1 MNIIVQAGNYE
12 KMGTQ
17 KYGNDV
23 IFTFQ
28 CPKETACAILLFEKH
43 TKELR
48 HKVSVPKEYCIG
60 SVRSIR
66 ISNLPV
72 KEYHYCYE
80 IGGSR
85 VRDPYGVKVIGRE
98 IWADKK
104 RDLQTELL
112 LSGFYTEEFDWQ
124 KDRLPEIAPQ
134 DMILY
139 KLHVRGFTMERQGR
153 KKGTFAAVS
162 ENLEELR
169 DLGITSVEFMP
180 VYEFEEWMG
189 EDKLN
194 YWGYAPSDYFA
205 VKASY
210 ADTQEPEQE
219 LKELIRKM
227 HRYHMEFIM
236 EIHFDNK
243 TNYNLIIEIL
253 RFWIKEYHVDGFK
266 LLGANLP
273 IEAIVQDP
281 YLTRTKIFYE
291 SFPSEFIKGEQYR
304 NLYLYNEDFLYPA
317 RKMLNHFGGDM
328 TEFLAQIKKQGKS
341 QHFVNYISNNN
352 TFTLADVFSYNE
364 KHNSENGEENL
375 DGNNWNFS
383 SNYGVEGRSRKGF
396 VCKIRQKQIRNALAM
411 LYLAKGI
418 PLLWN
423 GDEAANSQGG
433 NNNAYCQ
440 DNRIGWVN
448 WRKGK
453 EQDNLH
459 EFVKAMISFRK
470 AHPILAGKEPFQM
483 NDYKKLGYPD
493 LSYHGAEAW
502 ISDVRGTTRAVGMMY
517 TENYAQEKPPKE
529 ADEFLYI
536 GYNFYMGMQKFALPK
551 LPKGKHWYLI
561 MTTEEEQPFLKE
573 QKRLNEN
580 FYEALGQTICILQ
593 GR

>member
-1 MNIIVQAGNYE
+1 MEIIVQAGNYE
-12 KMGTQ
+12 KMGIT
-17 KYGNDV
+17 KCGNDV

-28 CPKETACAILLFEKH
+28 CPRETACAILLFEKN

-60 SVRSIR
+60 SVRSVR
-66 ISNLPV
+66 ISNLAT
-72 KEYHYCYE
+72 KDYDYCYE
-80 IGGSR
+80 IDSKR

-98 IWADKK
+98 VWADKK
-104 RDLQTELL
+104 RNLQDEVL
-112 LSGFYTEEFDWQ
+112 LSGFADEEFDWQ
-124 KDRLPEIAPQ
+124 GDVLPEIAPEQ
-134 DMILY
+134 MILY

-162 ENLEELR
+162 EHLEELC

-180 VYEFEEWMG
+180 VYEFEEWMK

-210 ADTQEPEQE
+210 AYTNEPEKE

-227 HRYHMEFIM
+227 HRHHMEFIM
-236 EIHFDNK
+236 EMHFDNK
-243 TNYNLIIEIL
+243 INHNLIIEIL

-266 LLGANLP
+266 LLGADLP
-273 IEAIVQDP
+273 MGAIVQDP
-281 YLTRTKIFYE
+281 YLSRTKIFYE
-291 SFPSEFIKGEQYR
+291 SFPSEITNREQYE

-317 RKMLNHFGGDM
+317 RKMLNHLGGDM
-328 TEFLAQIKKQGKS
+328 AEFLAQIKKQQKS
-341 QHFVNYISNNN
+341 RHFVNYISNNN

-396 VCKIRQKQIRNALAM
+396 VCKIRQKQIRNALAT

-423 GDEAANSQGG
+423 GDEAANSQEG

-453 EQDNLH
+453 EQENLRA
-459 EFVKAMISFRK
+459 FVKEMISFRK
-470 AHPILAGKEPFQM
+470 NHPILSSKEPFQM
-483 NDYKKLGYPD
+483 SDYKKLGYPD

-502 ISDVRGTTRAVGMMY
+502 ISDIRGTTRAVGMMY
-517 TENYAQEKPPKE
+517 TENYAQDEPPKE
-529 ADEFLYI
+529 ADTFLYI
-536 GYNFYMGMQKFALPK
+536 GYNFYMGMQNFALPK

-573 QKRLNEN
+573 PKRLFKNS
-580 FYEALGQTICILQ
+580 YEAFGQTICILQ